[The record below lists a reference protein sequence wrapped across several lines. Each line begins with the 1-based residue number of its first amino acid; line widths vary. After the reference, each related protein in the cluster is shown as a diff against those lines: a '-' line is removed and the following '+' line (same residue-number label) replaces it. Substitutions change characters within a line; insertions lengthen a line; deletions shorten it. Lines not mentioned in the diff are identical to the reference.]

1 MVRTINSYNVRHRI
15 PQLYETN
22 FVFNYINSDFINL
35 WNSVSIKLQEL
46 MILMVEKTALFLG
59 KDEKIT
65 IRVVIEGS
73 KEGVSGFLL
82 CQNEITGFV
91 NF

>member
-1 MVRTINSYNVRHRI
+1 
-15 PQLYETN
+15 
-22 FVFNYINSDFINL
+22 
-35 WNSVSIKLQEL
+35 